1 MKRTLPTMC
10 PARGYWLTAVRSSH
24 LFSEG
29 RFHLLLDC
37 ILLLVRQSLYR
48 VCWVRVLHHAVCC
61 DPLTEAPARAQK
73 HMPETGSLGPQQKA
87 FSELFLI
94 GQVSTLT
101 AGTTPCLGS
110 QSEWVLNS
118 FLNSCSQ
125 QLVSPET
132 TRKSVMKFMQVCTCS
147 EMDRISN
154 TDKQYINYKWARI
167 VITLSTDSLKPLYNS
182 CHIYTSHTIPSRDPP
197 SHIRSHQVYG
207 FGGNP

>member
-1 MKRTLPTMC
+1 MLHIRQKNNHVKQPN
-10 PARGYWLTAVRSSH
+10 
-24 LFSEG
+24 
-29 RFHLLLDC
+29 LLLDY
-37 ILLLVRQSLYR
+37 ILLLVLQSGYG

-110 QSEWVLNS
+110 RAEWVLNS
-118 FLNSCSQ
+118 FLNSCSPEP
-125 QLVSPET
+125 VSL
-132 TRKSVMKFMQVCTCS
+132 RLLSVMKFMRLCTCS
-147 EMDRISN
+147 EVDTICN
-154 TDKQYINYKWARI
+154 TDKKYINYKWART

-182 CHIYTSHTIPSRDPP
+182 CHIYASHTHYLLETHLHTYA
-197 SHIRSHQVYG
+197 HIKSMALGAIHS
-207 FGGNP
+207 